1 MTDVLEQLRK
11 AVGDPFV
18 LSGAQ
23 VHDDYTHDEALT
35 ARPVAPRAVV
45 LPASTGEV
53 AEILRTASRD
63 ADPRR
68 GPGQRDGVSRADASP
83 WPTAS

>member
-11 AVGDPFV
+11 AVGDPYV

-23 VHDDYTHDEALT
+23 VHADYTHDEALT
-35 ARPVAPRAVV
+35 ARPVDAAGRRAARVDGRGRRD
-45 LPASTGEV
+45 PADGQPSCGSPSSPG
-53 AEILRTASRD
+53 AA
-63 ADPRR
+63 
-68 GPGQRDGVSRADASP
+68 GPGSRADASP

>member
-23 VHDDYTHDEALT
+23 VHTDYTHDEAMT
-35 ARPVAPRAVV
+35 ARPVRPRVVV
-45 LPASTGEV
+45 LPA
-53 AEILRTASRD
+53 ATA
-63 ADPRR
+63 
-68 GPGQRDGVSRADASP
+68 
-83 WPTAS
+83 